1 MNMAMQHKIHDIMI
15 YVHKKITLTPMR
27 VSQKKLIMN
36 SLSYYLCNVNS
47 HKSLDASS
55 ITQADRDCQ
64 HCSTNFSDDFCTS
77 LDARHYQELKG
88 SAISDSII
96 ENNFQSIHGDL
107 GYELL
112 LSDAIALLGEG
123 KLVPQSSQY
132 VTQDV
137 KKYYKL
143 YKHCL
148 DGGWWC
154 NGVDPLKNWESMDWG
169 CFKPDQPRLN
179 QEGKSIKYEH
189 PYKSP
194 TRAFFLMPGRADWE
208 LIAGKAGV
216 AIGDYENFWLWVK
229 ANNLPIVIT
238 EGAKK
243 AAALLSNGYT
253 AIGIPGIF
261 NGHRKDKESNKR
273 YLIPELEVFADGRNF
288 TIVFDNDS
296 KQSAKINTEIAT
308 SQLGGLLRKKKCRV
322 SIATWNYPYKGI
334 DDLIAAHG
342 QDTLDTVVQGAIALE
357 ELEINK
363 YYNLSYISKT
373 LDRRYLGDIFKGCE
387 GYRLV
392 GVRSPKG
399 TGKTESLVSYVASIV
414 DKGYQVYLVSHRV
427 QLCQDICR
435 RLGITYVDDRGS
447 KSNGYG
453 FVIDSFHKY
462 GKCSNTITDTYSF
475 LNDENC
481 LPYYVIIDEVEQVLW
496 HLLNSSTEVKSHRC
510 EIIGNFEKLLRNSNQ
525 VIALDADLTDVSMGY
540 LKSSIGCSNDERMA
554 IKNDYK
560 GNGYEFFS
568 YDHQTELVGEI
579 YKSLDNGEKVFIA
592 TDSQK
597 LSAKLSTQNL
607 ELLIKKKYP
616 CLKILRIDSESIAD
630 SNNTACGII
639 PHLNEVIGEY
649 DIVLASPSIGTG
661 VSIDIR
667 GHFTKVFGIFKGKQ
681 SENSVRQMLMRVR
694 ENIPRHIYV
703 AKRGMSKIGTGESS
717 ARCLFSSSE
726 KMFQL
731 HLKSLQSENFQLI
744 NNEININLNAL
755 NCYLKMAARIN
766 FEMEDYRNI
775 VIKNL
780 ISEGNKLVFG
790 DGDGGGGVEEI
801 ENELTENKEQN
812 YLNELDEIVGTD
824 VSMMTADQ
832 FKNLDRQKLKTKSER
847 HKHRK
852 YQVQDLYKVDVTADL
867 LHKDNE
873 GYYPQLRLHYFLTLG
888 RKFSLLRD
896 NRVLDKV
903 KESKSAFY
911 PDINASLI
919 ESKVK
924 LLELLNIPSIL
935 ALDKITSDHELLM
948 VLKNTILAYPKEI
961 KMFLGGFHPEM
972 TPVAMLRKI
981 VKLLGLKLQRIGRQG
996 SGDRNWIY
1004 KISGLEDGRAEIFQK
1019 WESVDASKYLG
1030 LENEKCIN
1038 VIPNPSQNLIYINE
1052 EKIDGEELDAAK
1064 PGLCL
1069 FHDLATG
1076 QWLEGIAKS
1085 ISTLAN
1091 GTFKAVIEFGDGLT
1105 RVLWSP
1111 DHLILAGGEV

>member
-1 MNMAMQHKIHDIMI
+1 
-15 YVHKKITLTPMR
+15 
-27 VSQKKLIMN
+27 MN
-36 SLSYYLCNVNS
+36 SLSHYLLDNKSNNLSDTYSLAQVDVNCQQS
-47 HKSLDASS
+47 HTS
-55 ITQADRDCQ
+55 
-64 HCSTNFSDDFCTS
+64 FSDDFRKT
-77 LDARHYQELKG
+77 LDERHYQELKN
-88 SAISDSII
+88 SAISDSLIG
-96 ENNFQSIHGDL
+96 NNFQSIHGEL

-132 VTQDV
+132 VTQDI

-154 NGVDPLKNWESMDWG
+154 GGVDPLNNWGIMNWG

-194 TRAFFLMPGRADWE
+194 TRAFFLVPGRGDWQ
-208 LIAGKAGV
+208 LIADKAGV
-216 AIGDYENFWLWVK
+216 AIGEYENFWLWVK
-229 ANNLPIVIT
+229 ENKIPVLIT

-243 AAALLSNGYT
+243 AASLLSNGYV
-253 AIGIPGIF
+253 AIGIPGIY
-261 NGHRKDKESNKR
+261 NGHRKDKDSSKR
-273 YLIPELEVFADGRNF
+273 YLIPELEVFGDGRDF
-288 TIVFDNDS
+288 TIIFDNDS

-308 SQLGGLLRKKKCRV
+308 SQLGGLLRKKKCKV
-322 SIATWNYPYKGI
+322 AIATWNYPFKGI
-334 DDLIAAHG
+334 DDLIVAHG
-342 QDTLDTVVQGAIALE
+342 RDTLDTVIQGAITLE
-357 ELEINK
+357 DLEVNK
-363 YYNLSYISKT
+363 YYKLSDICKT
-373 LDRRYLGDIFKGCE
+373 VDKRYLGNIFKGCE
-387 GYRLV
+387 GHRLV
-392 GVRSPKG
+392 GVKSGKG
-399 TGKTESLVSYVASIV
+399 TGKTESLIAYVSSIV

-435 RLGITYVDDRGS
+435 RLGLTYVDDKGS
-447 KSNGYG
+447 KSSGYG

-481 LPYYVIIDEVEQVLW
+481 LPYYVIIDETEQVLW

-525 VIALDADLTDVSMGY
+525 VIALDADLTDVSVNY
-540 LKSSIGCSNDERMA
+540 LKSSIGCSNDEIIT

-560 GNGYEFFS
+560 GNGYEFYS
-568 YDHQTELVGEI
+568 YDQQTELVSEI
-579 YKSLDNGEKVFIA
+579 FKSLDNGEKIFIA

-607 ELLIKKKYP
+607 ELLIKKKYSH
-616 CLKILRIDSESIAD
+616 LKILRIDSESIAD
-630 SNNTACGII
+630 SSNAACGII
-639 PHLNEVIGEY
+639 PYLNEVIAQY

-661 VSIDIR
+661 VSIDIK

-731 HLKSLQSENFQLI
+731 HLKSLQSDNFELI

-766 FEMEDYRNI
+766 FEMEAYRNI

-780 ISEGNKLVFG
+780 INEGNMLVFG
-790 DGDGGGGVEEI
+790 DGDGEHDVEQI
-801 ENELTENKEQN
+801 DIELTENKELN

-824 VSMMTADQ
+824 VSMMTQEQ
-832 FKNLDRQKLKTKSER
+832 FKQLDRQKLKTKPER

-852 YQVQDLYKVDVTADL
+852 YQVQDLYKVDASADL

-873 GYYPQLRLHYFLTLG
+873 GYFPQLRLHYFLSLG

-896 NRVLDKV
+896 NRILDKV
-903 KESKSAFY
+903 VESKSAFY
-911 PDINASLI
+911 PDINATLI

-924 LLELLNIPSIL
+924 VFELLNIPNIL
-935 ALDKITSDHELLM
+935 ALDKITSDHELLI
-948 VLKNTILAYPKEI
+948 VLKDTILAYPKEI

-981 VKLLGLKLQRIGRQG
+981 IKLLGLKLQRIGREG

-1004 KISGLEDGRAEIFQK
+1004 KISGLEDGRVHIFQK
-1019 WESVDASKYLG
+1019 WESVDAAKYLG
-1030 LENEKCIN
+1030 IENEKCIN
-1038 VIPNPSQNLIYINE
+1038 AIPNPSQNAIYINGE
-1052 EKIDGEELDAAK
+1052 NMDGGKIDADE
-1064 PGLCL
+1064 PGLC
-1069 FHDLATG
+1069 FFQDLTTG
-1076 QWLEGIAKS
+1076 NWLEGIAKS
-1085 ISTLAN
+1085 IETLAN

>member
-1 MNMAMQHKIHDIMI
+1 
-15 YVHKKITLTPMR
+15 
-27 VSQKKLIMN
+27 MN

-47 HKSLDASS
+47 HKSLDAFS
-55 ITQADRDCQ
+55 ITQ
-64 HCSTNFSDDFCTS
+64 NDDNRQQSKTDFDID
-77 LDARHYQELKG
+77 LDKNLDTRHYQELKN
-88 SAISDSII
+88 SAISDSLIDS
-96 ENNFQSIHGDL
+96 NFQSIHGEV

-123 KLVPQSSQY
+123 KLVPHTDQY
-132 VTQDV
+132 VTQDI

-148 DGGWWC
+148 NGGWWC
-154 NGVDPLKNWESMDWG
+154 SGLDPLNNWEIMNWG

-189 PYKSP
+189 PYKSA
-194 TRAFFLMPGRADWE
+194 TRAFFLLPGLHDWE
-208 LIAGKAGV
+208 LIADKAAV
-216 AIGDYENFWLWVK
+216 AIGDYENFWLWVRDNK
-229 ANNLPIVIT
+229 IPIIIT

-243 AAALLSNGYT
+243 AAALLSNGYV
-253 AIGIPGIF
+253 AIGIPGIY
-261 NGHRKDKESNKR
+261 NGHRKDKDSSKR

-288 TIVFDNDS
+288 TIIFDNDS
-296 KQSAKINTEIAT
+296 KQSAKINTEIAS

-322 SIATWNYPYKGI
+322 SIATWSYPFKGI
-334 DDLIAAHG
+334 DDLIVAHG

-357 ELEINK
+357 DLEINK

-373 LDRRYLGDIFKGCE
+373 LDKRYLGNIFKGCE
-387 GYRLV
+387 GHRLV
-392 GVRSPKG
+392 GVASGKG
-399 TGKTESLVSYVASIV
+399 TGKTESLVSYVAGIIE
-414 DKGYQVYLVSHRV
+414 KGYQVYLVSHRV

-435 RLGITYVDDRGS
+435 RLGLTYVDDRGS
-447 KSNGYG
+447 KSSGYG

-462 GKCSNTITDTYSF
+462 GKCSSTITDTYSF

-496 HLLNSSTEVKSHRC
+496 HLLSSSTEVKSHRC
-510 EIIGNFEKLLRNSNQ
+510 EVISNFEKLVRNSNQ
-525 VIALDADLTDVSMGY
+525 VIALDADLTDVSMSY
-540 LKSSIGCSNDERMA
+540 LKSSIGCSNDEILT

-560 GNGYEFFS
+560 GNGYEFFN
-568 YDHQTELVGEI
+568 YDQQTELVSEI
-579 YKSLDNGEKVFIA
+579 YKSLDNGQKIFIA

-607 ELLIKKKYP
+607 ELLIRKKYP

-630 SNNTACGII
+630 SNNAACGII
-639 PHLNEVIGEY
+639 PYLNEVISQY

-731 HLKSLQSENFQLI
+731 HLKSLQSDNFELI

-766 FEMEDYRNI
+766 FEMSDYRNI
-775 VIKNL
+775 VTKNL
-780 ISEGNKLVFG
+780 INEGNELVFN
-790 DGDGGGGVEEI
+790 DGDGEHDVEQI
-801 ENELTENKEQN
+801 DIELTENKEEN
-812 YLNELDEIVGTD
+812 YLNELDEIIETD
-824 VSMMTADQ
+824 VSTMTQEQ
-832 FKNLDRQKLKTKSER
+832 FKHLDKQKLKTKNER

-873 GYYPQLRLHYFLTLG
+873 GYYPQLRLHYFLSLG

-896 NRVLDKV
+896 NRILDKV
-903 KESKSAFY
+903 VELKSAFY
-911 PDINASLI
+911 PDINQSLI
-919 ESKVK
+919 ESRVK
-924 LLELLNIPSIL
+924 LLELLNIPDIL
-935 ALDKITSDHELLM
+935 ALDKITSSHELLM
-948 VLKNTILAYPKEI
+948 VLKDTILAYPKEI
-961 KMFLGGFHPEM
+961 KMFLGGFHPDM

-981 VKLLGLKLQRIGRQG
+981 IKLLGLKLQRIGRQG
-996 SGDRNWIY
+996 TGDRNWIY
-1004 KISGLEDGRAEIFQK
+1004 KVVGLEDGRGDIFHK
-1019 WESVDASKYLG
+1019 WESVDAAKYLEI
-1030 LENEKCIN
+1030 ENEKCIDM
-1038 VIPNPSQNLIYINE
+1038 IPNPSKNLIYINE
-1052 EKIDGEELDAAK
+1052 GKLDGKELDVTE

-1069 FHDLATG
+1069 FQDLTTG
-1076 QWLEGIAKS
+1076 NWIEGIAKT
-1085 ISTLAN
+1085 IQTLAN
-1091 GTFKAVIEFGDGLT
+1091 GTFKAVVEFGDGLT

>member
-1 MNMAMQHKIHDIMI
+1 MNE
-15 YVHKKITLTPMR
+15 Y
-27 VSQKKLIMN
+27 
-36 SLSYYLCNVNS
+36 SLSHYLFSGNS
-47 HKSLDASS
+47 FRISDASS
-55 ITQADRDCQ
+55 ITQ
-64 HCSTNFSDDFCTS
+64 NDDNRQQSKTDFDID
-77 LDARHYQELKG
+77 LDKNLDEQHYQELKN

-96 ENNFQSIHGDL
+96 ENNFQSIHGDF

-123 KLVPQSSQY
+123 KLVPQSNQY
-132 VTQDV
+132 VTQDI

-154 NGVDPLKNWESMDWG
+154 SGLDPLKNWESMNWG

-179 QEGKSIKYEH
+179 QENKIIKYEH

-194 TRAFFLMPGRADWE
+194 TRAFFLMPGQADWQ
-208 LIAGKAGV
+208 LIADKAGV
-216 AIGDYENFWLWVK
+216 SIGEYENFWLWVK
-229 ANNLPIVIT
+229 ENNIPILIT

-253 AIGIPGIF
+253 AIGIPGIY

-273 YLIPELEVFADGRNF
+273 YLIPELEAFADSRDF
-288 TIVFDNDS
+288 TIIFDNDS

-308 SQLGGLLRKKKCRV
+308 SQLGGLLRKKKCKV
-322 SIATWNYPYKGI
+322 AIATWTYPFKGI
-334 DDLIAAHG
+334 DDLIVAHG
-342 QDTLDTVVQGAIALE
+342 RDILDTVVQGAIALE

-363 YYNLSYISKT
+363 YYRLSDISKT
-373 LDRRYLGDIFKGCE
+373 LDKRYLGNIFKGCE
-387 GYRLV
+387 GHRLV
-392 GVRSPKG
+392 GVKSPKG
-399 TGKTESLVSYVASIV
+399 TGKTESLVNYVSGIV

-447 KSNGYG
+447 KSSGYG

-481 LPYYVIIDEVEQVLW
+481 LPYYVVIDEVEQVLW

-525 VIALDADLTDVSMGY
+525 VIALDADLTDVSMNY
-540 LKSSIGCSNDERMA
+540 LKSSIGCSNDEILA

-568 YDHQTELVGEI
+568 YDHQTELVSELFN
-579 YKSLDNGEKVFIA
+579 SLDGGEKIFIA

-616 CLKILRIDSESIAD
+616 HLKILRIDSESIAD
-630 SNNTACGII
+630 TNNAACGII
-639 PHLNEVIGEY
+639 PYLNEVIAQY

-661 VSIDIR
+661 VSIDIK

-703 AKRGMSKIGTGESS
+703 AKRGMSKIGTGEPS

-731 HLKSLQSENFQLI
+731 HLKSLQSDNFELI

-766 FEMEDYRNI
+766 FEMNDYRNI
-775 VIKNL
+775 VTKNL
-780 ISEGNKLVFG
+780 INEGNKLVFG
-790 DGDGGGGVEEI
+790 NGDTEHDPEQI
-801 ENELTENKEQN
+801 DIELTENKEEN

-824 VSMMTADQ
+824 VSMMTPEQ
-832 FKNLDRQKLKTKSER
+832 YKNLDRQKLKTKGER

-852 YQVQDLYKVDVTADL
+852 YQVQDLYKVEVSADL
-867 LHKDNE
+867 LHKDNS
-873 GYYPQLRLHYFLTLG
+873 GYYPQLRLHYFLSLG

-903 KESKSAFY
+903 KELKSAFY
-911 PDINASLI
+911 PDINQSLI

-924 LLELLNIPSIL
+924 VLELLNIPSIL
-935 ALDKITSDHELLM
+935 SLDKITSSHELLT
-948 VLKNTILAYPKEI
+948 VLKDTILAYPKEI
-961 KMFLGGFHPEM
+961 KMLLGAFHPDM
-972 TPVAMLRKI
+972 TPVSMLRKI
-981 VKLLGLKLQRIGRQG
+981 IKLLGLKLQRIGRQG
-996 SGDRNWIY
+996 TGDRNWIY
-1004 KISGLEDGRAEIFQK
+1004 KVVGTEDGRGDIFHK
-1019 WESVDASKYLG
+1019 WESLDAAKYLG
-1030 LENEKCIN
+1030 VEEKCSTA
-1038 VIPNPSQNLIYINE
+1038 IPNPSKNAIYINE
-1052 EKIDGEELDAAK
+1052 EKIDGEELDAE
-1064 PGLCL
+1064 PGLC
-1069 FHDLATG
+1069 FFQDLVTG
-1076 QWLEGIAKS
+1076 NWLEGVAKS
-1085 ISTLAN
+1085 IQTLAN
-1091 GTFKAVIEFGDGLT
+1091 GTFKAVVEFGEGLT